1 MLEDH
6 KKALN
11 VMRDVLNK
19 RLSSPDE
26 THQGDVL
33 DHLIKDMKVENFL
46 TKEFAVQLRFGLL
59 FVTFDSLSATL
70 TLAFKLLAE
79 NPTVLEE
86 LTVINETLRL
96 GSVTPGLIQRA
107 RKDIQVN

>member
-1 MLEDH
+1 
-6 KKALN
+6 
-11 VMRDVLNK
+11 MRDVLNK

-46 TKEFAVQLRFGLL
+46 TQEFAIQLMFGLL
-59 FVTFDSLSATL
+59 FVSFDSLSATL

-86 LTVINETLRL
+86 LTVCTLY
-96 GSVTPGLIQRA
+96 S
-107 RKDIQVN
+107 